1 MDIIRPRNFEE
12 IKGNERTIKRIRDRT
27 IEESLSKLIL
37 ICGAPGIGKTS
48 TAYVVAK
55 ARHCACEDRTKIP
68 CGKCRSCME
77 IDDMIL
83 GKEES
88 TTNIKL
94 FSMPSEKA
102 GDTVKAV
109 ISELN
114 TDFVMDN
121 KKTVIVDELQNL
133 ADAQQRDFLKPF
145 ESIPDGVQV
154 ILCTTDYNMIIE
166 ALRSRC
172 VVYRLKT
179 LSKTDLKWVL
189 KKELLRR
196 HLQIEQEDRA
206 LEFIMDWADYRA
218 RDALKCLEGLGKSRV
233 IDLDEI
239 LDMIDY
245 IPVKEIIP
253 IITSFKGSYIK
264 GIKTIESMNF
274 DDVAFKSLK
283 LILIDILKIANI
295 DAPRHISMSE
305 IALVKE
311 ALQNVSTDTILQ
323 FVYNVLAIQKFD
335 STSLLVAYLKAHPS
349 LNKLEKNNKEQ
360 IVSEEAS
367 VNSMRVENKITKQV
381 GRKHSS
387 MEALIRKGAIVNRK

>member
-1 MDIIRPRNFEE
+1 
-12 IKGNERTIKRIRDRT
+12 
-27 IEESLSKLIL
+27 
-37 ICGAPGIGKTS
+37 
-48 TAYVVAK
+48 
-55 ARHCACEDRTKIP
+55 
-68 CGKCRSCME
+68 
-77 IDDMIL
+77 
-83 GKEES
+83 
-88 TTNIKL
+88 
-94 FSMPSEKA
+94 
-102 GDTVKAV
+102 
-109 ISELN
+109 
-114 TDFVMDN
+114 MDN

-264 GIKTIESMNF
+264 GIKTIENMNF